1 MLPSLRWSRA
11 VQLVTAKRKNG
22 AGADDS
28 RRRRE
33 RRRRERLL
41 FFSLLSV
48 FFSSPVF
55 CSFHLSSLAS
65 TNPTLSF
72 PGSAGGCSR
81 CCWWRWRRRNSGG
94 AQGGEDGSSSSLCRD
109 RSLCFS
115 SPRLF
120 SLSLCF
126 FLFLQLASLFSLKK
140 KKSSPLF
147 FLSPIFIGSRGRGS
161 PYLVQVQGMVVWDG
175 SCVAAA
181 GHGLPLPS
189 SWWQGMVGYG

>member
-1 MLPSLRWSRA
+1 MILDDEER
-11 VQLVTAKRKNG
+11 G
-22 AGADDS
+22 AG
-28 RRRRE
+28 E
-33 RRRRERLL
+33 RGYCSSLYYL
-41 FFSLLSV
+41 F

-72 PGSAGGCSR
+72 PGSAGSCSR

-126 FLFLQLASLFSLKK
+126 FFVSAACFPLFSKK
-140 KKSSPLF
+140 KKI
-147 FLSPIFIGSRGRGS
+147 LSTLLPFPYIYRQPGERFTIPCPSARHGGVGWLLCSRCRA
-161 PYLVQVQGMVVWDG
+161 W
-175 SCVAAA
+175 
-181 GHGLPLPS
+181 PS
-189 SWWQGMVGYG
+189 SSFVMVAGYGGVWVVPGFLGKWRW